1 MLNTL
6 LINTPAMRVA
16 NKCGVMKI
24 LDGIQIH
31 RLFAMTIVLCQL
43 SACTSHDES
52 KLFQLLPSSE
62 TGITFNNELTE
73 TDSFNVLSFEYIY
86 NGAGVGV
93 GDVNNDGL
101 SDLFFA
107 GNMVQ
112 STLYLNKG
120 KFEFDDITEKASIQT
135 NAWCTGVSMVDINQ
149 DGLLDVYVSTIQPYT
164 DRAPVPNLLYLNKG
178 VDQAGIP
185 AFEEVAAK
193 VGLADSSYATQAAF
207 LDYDLDGDLDLYV
220 LTNALESY
228 NRNQIIGMRN
238 DGTGKSVDK
247 FYRNEG
253 VVNGLPVFKDVSKEV
268 GVQAEGWGLGIVVN
282 DLNRDGYPDL
292 YIANDFMSNDHLYIN
307 TGQGKFV
314 NDIHSM
320 LKHEEQNGMGI
331 DIADINNDAL
341 NDIVVLDMLPDDNLR
356 QKTMFSTVGYDR
368 FRLFRE
374 KGYEYQY
381 IRNVLQLNNGN
392 NSFSDIGY
400 LSGIYATDWSWSSL
414 FADFDND
421 GYRDLFVGNG
431 YRKDVTDQDFIAYGK
446 ELAMFSTDKNR
457 MNSVRKELEKLP
469 GVRKPN
475 FLFRNNGDLTFTDKA
490 KEWGLDQPSYSN
502 GAAYADLDN
511 DGDLDLVTNNINDV
525 AFVYRNDL
533 ITEKAKSDHQFLRIK
548 LQGGKGNLAGY
559 GTKITVYAAG
569 QMHYAEHQTI
579 RGYKSTVENIE
590 HFGLGKVPSGKVD
603 SIAVTWP
610 GGNYQVL
617 RNVPVNQMITLL
629 QKDATQSPRKLEPS
643 SPMLREFHN
652 VIGVNYQHKED
663 EFVDFLEGQFLLPHK
678 HSQGGPGVTVGD
690 VNGDGLDDFIIGG
703 SSGKRAK
710 IFLQQSNGLFKTDS
724 LPAKAPEDMG
734 LLLFDADRDGDQDLY
749 CVSGSSEFKRDKLN
763 CQDRLYRNSGKGK
776 FELDASAL
784 PELTSSGSCVVA
796 NDFDR
801 DGDLDLFVGGRV
813 VPLRYPE
820 TPESYLLVNKGD
832 GKFENKTSAYSSV
845 LDSAGMVT
853 SAIWSDVNND
863 DWPDLVIVGEWMPI
877 TFFINNKGKSFTSLS
892 LENSTGWWNSISGGD
907 FDNDGDIDYI
917 AGNLGLNS
925 IYKASP
931 NEPVTVYSKDFD
943 NNGSVDPIL
952 CRYIQGKEHPVHP
965 REALTGQIAGLR
977 GVVQHYADYGGM
989 GIKDLFS
996 KEKFENALILKS
1008 TLFSSVYIQN
1018 NGDAKFEMK
1027 PLPSEAQFSPM
1038 FGTLV
1043 TDLDEDGNLDMLSV
1057 GNSYA
1062 SEVLTGYYD
1071 AGIGNYLRGDG
1082 KGNFK
1087 AIPVTQS
1094 GFFVNGDAKAMAKLI
1109 SKEGQ
1114 ELLLVTQNRDSLKV
1128 FTKHGNAARDAGSVI
1143 RLKDDDEYVIVEL
1156 TNGKKRKEE
1165 LYRGNGYLSSSG
1177 RVIIKNKNIS
1187 GVTISNGKLEKR

>member
-1 MLNTL
+1 MMPVKKICKTMSVLNGACIRLLAIAMLGFL
-6 LINTPAMRVA
+6 LITCSRQEE
-16 NKCGVMKI
+16 K
-24 LDGIQIH
+24 
-31 RLFAMTIVLCQL
+31 T
-43 SACTSHDES
+43 
-52 KLFQLLPSSE
+52 LFQLLSSSD
-62 TGITFNNELTE
+62 TGITFNNRLTE

-101 SDLFFA
+101 TDIFFA
-107 GNMVQ
+107 GNMVP

-120 KFEFDDITEKASIQT
+120 NFEFDDISESASIKT
-135 NAWCTGVSMVDINQ
+135 NVWCTGVSMVDINQ
-149 DGLLDVYVSTIQPYT
+149 DGLLDVYISTIQPH
-164 DRAPVPNLLYLNKG
+164 ASKAAVPNLLYLNKG
-178 VDQAGIP
+178 VNQEGIP
-185 AFEEVAAK
+185 VFEEVAAK

-207 LDYDLDGDLDLYV
+207 LDYDLDGDLDMYM

-228 NRNQIIGMRN
+228 NRNQIMGLRN

-253 VVNGLPVFKDVSKEV
+253 VVNGLPVFKDISREV

-282 DLNRDGYPDL
+282 DINRDGYPDL

-307 TGQGKFV
+307 TGDGKFV
-314 NDIHSM
+314 NNIGAM
-320 LKHEEQNGMGI
+320 LKHQEQNGMGI

-446 ELAMFSTDKNR
+446 ELAMFSTDRNR
-457 MNSVRKELEKLP
+457 MKHIREEVEKLP

-490 KEWGLDQPSYSN
+490 KAWGLDQPSYSN

-511 DGDLDLVTNNINDV
+511 DGDLDLVTNNINDE

-533 ITEKAKSDHQFLRIK
+533 ITDKAKSDYHYLRIK
-548 LQGGKGNLAGY
+548 LQGEKGNLAGY
-559 GTKITVYAAG
+559 GTTITLYANGAV
-569 QMHYAEHQTI
+569 HYAEHQTI

-590 HFGLGKVPSGKVD
+590 HIGLGKVPSGKVD
-603 SIAVTWP
+603 SIKITWA
-610 GGNYQVL
+610 GGKRQIL
-617 RNVPVNQMITLL
+617 RNVPVNQVITVK
-629 QKDATQSPRKLEPS
+629 QRDAVAT
-643 SPMLREFHN
+643 REQRAPLVTIVTESHKA
-652 VIGVNYQHKED
+652 VGIHYQHRED

-678 HSQGGPGVTVGD
+678 HSQDGPGITVGD
-690 VNGDGLDDFIIGG
+690 VDGDGLDDFILGG
-703 SSGKRAK
+703 SAGKRAK
-710 IFLQQSNGLFKTDS
+710 IYLQQQNGSFKTDS
-724 LPAKAPEDMG
+724 LQVKVAEDVG
-734 LLLFDADRDGDQDLY
+734 ILLFDADNDGDEDLY
-749 CVSGSSEFKRDKLN
+749 CVSGSSEFKHDKVN
-763 CQDRLYRNSGKGK
+763 YQDRFYRNSGKGK
-776 FELDASAL
+776 FVYEANAL

-813 VPLRYPE
+813 VPMRYPE
-820 TPESYLLVNKGD
+820 TPDSYLLVNTGD
-832 GKFENKTSAYSSV
+832 GKFENKTSIFSSELGNV
-845 LDSAGMVT
+845 GMVT

-863 DWPDLVIVGEWMPI
+863 DWTDLIVVGEWMPI
-877 TFFINNKGKSFTSLS
+877 TFFINEKGKSFTPVTLQ
-892 LENSTGWWNSISGGD
+892 NSAGWWNSISGGD

-917 AGNLGLNS
+917 AGNLGRNS
-925 IYKASP
+925 IYKASVE
-931 NEPVTVYSKDFD
+931 EPVTVYAKDFD
-943 NNGSVDPIL
+943 NNGSVDPIH
-952 CRYIQGKEHPVHP
+952 CRYIQGKEYPVHP
-965 REALTGQIAGLR
+965 REALTGQIPGLR
-977 GVVQHYADYGGM
+977 GVATRYSLYGGM
-989 GIKDLFS
+989 GIRDLFS
-996 KEKFENALILKS
+996 NEKLQNAMVLKS
-1008 TLFSSVYIQN
+1008 TMLSSVYIQN
-1018 NGDAKFEMK
+1018 NGSHKFEVK
-1027 PLPSEAQFSPM
+1027 PLPSEAQFTPM
-1038 FGTLV
+1038 FGTLI
-1043 TDLDEDGNLDMLSV
+1043 TDLDEDGNLDILSV

-1062 SEVLTGYYD
+1062 CEVLSGYYD

-1087 AIPVTQS
+1087 AVPVTQS
-1094 GFFVNGDAKAMAKLI
+1094 GFFVDGDAKAIARLI
-1109 SKEGQ
+1109 STEGR
-1114 ELLLVTQNRDSLKV
+1114 ELFLVTQNRDSLKV
-1128 FTKHGNAARDAGSVI
+1128 FRKPAISAGESVV
-1143 RLKDDDEYVIVEL
+1143 RPQPGDEYAIVEL
-1156 TNGKKRKEE
+1156 ANGKKRKEE
-1165 LYRGNGYLSSSG
+1165 LYIGSGYLSSSG
-1177 RVIIKNKNIS
+1177 RAFVKNRTVSNVTTS
-1187 GVTISNGKLEKR
+1187 GRSK

>member
-1 MLNTL
+1 
-6 LINTPAMRVA
+6 MRIEK
-16 NKCGVMKI
+16 KCCALKI
-24 LDGIQIH
+24 LKGVYIRTLVAIGM
-31 RLFAMTIVLCQL
+31 LMCLL
-43 SACTSHDES
+43 SGCDQHNEKT
-52 KLFQLLPSSE
+52 LFQLLPSSD
-62 TGITFNNELTE
+62 TGISFQNELTE
-73 TDSFNVLSFEYIY
+73 SDSFNVLSFEYIY

-101 SDLFFA
+101 SDIFFA
-107 GNMVQ
+107 GNMV
-112 STLYLNKG
+112 SSSLYLNKG
-120 KFEFDDITEKASIQT
+120 NFKFDDITERASIKT
-135 NAWCTGVSMVDINQ
+135 NVWCTGVSMVDINQ
-149 DGLLDVYVSTIQPYT
+149 DGLLDIYVSTIQPHLNKP
-164 DRAPVPNLLYLNKG
+164 PVPNLLYINKG
-178 VDQAGIP
+178 ANQEGIP
-185 AFEEVAAK
+185 VFEEVAAK
-193 VGLADSSYATQAAF
+193 IGLADSSYATQAVF
-207 LDYDLDGDLDLYV
+207 LDYDLDGDLDMYL

-228 NRNQIIGMRN
+228 NRNQIMEMRN

-253 VVNGLPVFKDVSKEV
+253 LSNGLPVFKDVSMEV

-282 DLNRDGYPDL
+282 DINRDGYPDL
-292 YIANDFMSNDHLYIN
+292 YIANDFMSNDQLYIN
-307 TGQGKFV
+307 TGDGKFV
-314 NDIHSM
+314 NSIRSM
-320 LKHEEQNGMGI
+320 LKHQEQNGMGI
-331 DIADINNDAL
+331 DIADINNDGL

-392 NSFSDIGY
+392 NTFSDIGY

-446 ELAMFSTDKNR
+446 ELAMFTTDKTR
-457 MNSVRKELEKLP
+457 MKFIREEVEKLP

-502 GAAYADLDN
+502 GAAYADFDN
-511 DGDLDLVTNNINDV
+511 DGDLDLVTNNINDE

-533 ITEKAKSDHQFLRIK
+533 ITDETKGDHHFLRIK
-548 LQGGKGNLAGY
+548 LQGEKGNIAGY

-569 QMHYAEHQTI
+569 QVRYAEHQTI

-590 HFGLGKVPSGKVD
+590 HFGLGKVPSGIVD
-603 SIAVTWP
+603 SITVRWP
-610 GGNYQVL
+610 GGKNQVL
-617 RNVPVNQMITLL
+617 RNISVNQTLSVHHS
-629 QKDATQSPRKLEPS
+629 DAVETRKALALS
-643 SPMLREFHN
+643 VGMLTESHKT
-652 VIGVNYQHKED
+652 VGLLYQHKEE

-678 HSQGGPGVTVGD
+678 HSQSGPGITVGD

-703 SSGKRAK
+703 SAGKHAK
-710 IFLQQSNGLFKTDS
+710 IFLQQENGSFKTDS
-724 LPAKAPEDMG
+724 LSTKVAEDMG
-734 LLLFDADRDGDQDLY
+734 ILLFDADNDGDMDLY
-749 CVSGSSEFKRDKLN
+749 CVSGSSEFKGDKLN
-763 CQDRLYRNSGKGK
+763 YQDRFYRNSGKGK
-776 FELDASAL
+776 FEYDASAL

-813 VPLRYPE
+813 VPMRYPE
-820 TPESYLLVNKGD
+820 TPESYLLINRGD
-832 GKFENKTSAYSSV
+832 GKFDNQTSTFSST
-845 LDSAGMVT
+845 LGDIGMVT

-863 DWPDLVIVGEWMPI
+863 DWTDLVVVGEWMPI
-877 TFFINNKGKSFTSLS
+877 TFFINDRGKSFTPLT
-892 LENSTGWWNSISGGD
+892 LENTAGWWNSISGGD

-925 IYKASP
+925 IYTASVD
-931 NEPVTVYSKDFD
+931 EPVTIYAKDFD

-965 REALTGQIAGLR
+965 REALTGQIASLR
-977 GVVQHYADYGGM
+977 GVVQRYSDYGGM

-996 KEKFENALILKS
+996 KEKFENSIILKS

-1018 NGDAKFEMK
+1018 NGSNKFEIK
-1027 PLPSEAQFSPM
+1027 SLPTEAQFSPM

-1043 TDLDEDGNLDMLSV
+1043 TDLDEDGNLDILSV

-1062 SEVLTGYYD
+1062 CEVLSGYYD
-1071 AGIGNYLRGDG
+1071 AGIGNYLRGG
-1082 KGNFK
+1082 GNGNFK
-1087 AIPVTQS
+1087 AVPVTQS
-1094 GFFVNGDAKAMAKLI
+1094 GFFVDGDAKAMAKLI
-1109 SKEGQ
+1109 SKEGT

-1128 FTKHGNAARDAGSVI
+1128 FTKAGNIKNGAESVV
-1143 RLKDDDEYVIVEL
+1143 RLKPDDEYAIIEL

-1165 LYRGNGYLSSSG
+1165 FYRGNGYLSSSS
-1177 RVIIKNKNIS
+1177 RAIIKNGNIS
-1187 GVTISNGKLEKR
+1187 TVTTSDRKREKR

>member
-1 MLNTL
+1 MYILAYMPVKKIYKT
-6 LINTPAMRVA
+6 MSVA
-16 NKCGVMKI
+16 NRPYIRHVLAMVM
-24 LDGIQIH
+24 LGW
-31 RLFAMTIVLCQL
+31 LL
-43 SACTSHDES
+43 SACSRADE
-52 KLFQLLPSSE
+52 KTLFQLLPSSD
-62 TGITFNNELTE
+62 TGIAFKNELTE

-101 SDLFFA
+101 TDIFFA
-107 GNMVQ
+107 GNMVP
-112 STLYLNKG
+112 SALYLNKG
-120 KFEFDDITEKASIQT
+120 NFEFDDISESASIKA
-135 NAWCTGVSMVDINQ
+135 NVWCTGVSMVDINQ
-149 DGLLDVYVSTIQPYT
+149 DGLLDVYISTIQPHVNKP
-164 DRAPVPNLLYLNKG
+164 PVPNLLYLNKG
-178 VDQAGIP
+178 VNPEGIP
-185 AFEEVAAK
+185 VFEEVAAK

-207 LDYDLDGDLDLYV
+207 LDYDLDGDLDMYM

-228 NRNQIIGMRN
+228 NRNQIMGLRN

-253 VVNGLPVFKDVSKEV
+253 VVNGLPVFKDISKEV

-282 DLNRDGYPDL
+282 DINRDGYPDL

-307 TGQGKFV
+307 TGDGKFV
-314 NDIHSM
+314 NNIGAM
-320 LKHEEQNGMGI
+320 LKHQEQNGMGI

-446 ELAMFSTDKNR
+446 ELAMFSTDRNR
-457 MNSVRKELEKLP
+457 MKHIREEVEKLP

-490 KEWGLDQPSYSN
+490 KDWGLDQPSYSN

-511 DGDLDLVTNNINDV
+511 DGDLDLVTNNINDE

-533 ITEKAKSDHQFLRIK
+533 ITDKTKSESHYLRIK
-548 LQGGKGNLAGY
+548 LQGEKGNLAGY
-559 GTKITVYAAG
+559 GTTVTLYAGG
-569 QMHYAEHQTI
+569 QVHYAEHQTI

-590 HFGLGKVPSGKVD
+590 HVGLGKVPSGKVD
-603 SIAVTWP
+603 SIKIMWA
-610 GGNYQVL
+610 GGKTQTL
-617 RNVPVNQMITLL
+617 RDVPVNQVITVK
-629 QKDATQSPRKLEPS
+629 QSDAIAMRGQRAPTVTIVTES
-643 SPMLREFHN
+643 
-652 VIGVNYQHKED
+652 HKTMGIHYKHQES

-678 HSQGGPGVTVGD
+678 HSQDGPGITVGD
-690 VNGDGLDDFIIGG
+690 VNGDGFDDFILGG
-703 SSGKRAK
+703 SAGRRAK
-710 IFLQQSNGLFKTDS
+710 IYMQQANGSFKTDS
-724 LPAKAPEDMG
+724 LAAKVAEDMG
-734 LLLFDADRDGDQDLY
+734 IILFDADNDGDQDLY
-749 CVSGSSEFKRDKLN
+749 CVSGSSEFKYDKVN
-763 CQDRLYRNSGKGK
+763 YQDRFYRNSGKGK
-776 FELDASAL
+776 FVHEANAL

-813 VPLRYPE
+813 VPMRYPE
-820 TPESYLLVNKGD
+820 TPESYLLVNTGD
-832 GKFENKTSAYSSV
+832 GEFKNRTSTFSSELGNV
-845 LDSAGMVT
+845 GMVT

-863 DWPDLVIVGEWMPI
+863 DWTDLIVVGEWMPI
-877 TFFINNKGKSFTSLS
+877 TFFINEKGKSFTPVT
-892 LENSTGWWNSISGGD
+892 LENSAGWWNSISGGD

-917 AGNLGLNS
+917 AGNLGRNS
-925 IYKASP
+925 IYKASVE
-931 NEPVTVYSKDFD
+931 EPVTVYAKDFD

-952 CRYIQGKEHPVHP
+952 CRYVQGREHPVHP
-965 REALTGQIAGLR
+965 REALTGQIPGLR
-977 GVVQHYADYGGM
+977 GVATRYSLYGGM
-989 GIKDLFS
+989 GIQDLFS
-996 KEKFENALILKS
+996 DEKLQHAMVLKS
-1008 TLFSSVYIQN
+1008 TMLSSVYIQN
-1018 NGDAKFEMK
+1018 NGNLKFEVK
-1027 PLPSEAQFSPM
+1027 SLPSEAQFAPM
-1038 FGTLV
+1038 FGTLI
-1043 TDLDEDGNLDMLSV
+1043 TDLDDDGNLDILSV

-1062 SEVLTGYYD
+1062 CEVLSGYYD

-1087 AIPVTQS
+1087 AVPVTQS
-1094 GFFVNGDAKAMAKLI
+1094 GFFVDGDAKAIARLM
-1109 SKEGQ
+1109 SKEGR
-1114 ELLLVTQNRDSLKV
+1114 ELFLVTQNRDSLKV
-1128 FTKHGNAARDAGSVI
+1128 FMKPATSAGESVV
-1143 RLKDDDEYVIVEL
+1143 RLQPGDEYAIVEL
-1156 TNGKKRKEE
+1156 ANGKKRKVEV
-1165 LYRGNGYLSSSG
+1165 YTGSGYLSSSSRAFVKNGTVSKVTTSG
-1177 RVIIKNKNIS
+1177 RTN
-1187 GVTISNGKLEKR
+1187 ERH